1 MFISSLHNIKSEN
14 FKKNK
19 INKKNFG
26 KGWKEFVLLLM
37 LLVSGVSMIGARCC
51 GG

>member
-14 FKKNK
+14 FKR
-19 INKKNFG
+19 INKKNFR
-26 KGWKEFVLLLM
+26 KGWKEFALLLM
-37 LLVSGVSMIGARCC
+37 LLVSGVSIIGARLS